1 MVPKSWYCARCG
13 SPQVYG
19 VQPSSDASGRTALG
33 FCGIA
38 NDEER
43 HGCSFRGEKGM
54 ALVLLIDHQQTRV
67 RRGRSKAAQPEPMFP
82 GESFAGELGGGW

>member
-1 MVPKSWYCARCG
+1 MTFYCARCG

-19 VQPSSDASGRTALG
+19 LQPSADASGRTALG
-33 FCGIA
+33 FCGVA

-54 ALVLLIDHQQTRV
+54 ALVLLIDHQQSRV
-67 RRGRSKAAQPEPMFP
+67 RRRRAVQQKPDELFP